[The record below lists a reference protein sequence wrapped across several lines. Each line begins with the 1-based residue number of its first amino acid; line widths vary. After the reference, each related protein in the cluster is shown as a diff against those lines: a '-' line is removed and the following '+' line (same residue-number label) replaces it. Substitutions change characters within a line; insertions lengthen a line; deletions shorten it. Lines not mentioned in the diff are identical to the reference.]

1 MSEVASK
8 KKHVIFVACG
18 AFVFIVLAV
27 MFLSNLGSKHT
38 PQSSLPAVQSGAR
51 QSSVMTPAYEQ
62 NILEYNEQRA
72 KEAER
77 KGGSALP
84 VLTPKSEAH
93 VDSVPPADA
102 SASSRQEVVKERPV
116 NQYMAKQMAVL
127 MDQWSV
133 PSSVSEQYALSSY
146 NKAAESGSKGA
157 SSTPSTGGQHLKT
170 VRRVADA
177 GMQLAGL
184 TDALIHT
191 DDKMPAFVSVVG
203 GPLMGGKFACKV
215 SRRDE
220 VVAVLCDR
228 MTFGGKTYKA
238 NAVVQ
243 DLNTGRAVL
252 SGEVDRKLME
262 RYGWP
267 FLAAM
272 ASGYGR
278 LIATPNTTSLTIGT
292 AGVTAT
298 SEKPSARDIL
308 GGAVGAGAEAV
319 SREFG
324 KSKSVD
330 LAVLVPEK
338 TPVSIYLL
346 DSILDDGT
354 PAPEV
359 MFNDSPSG
367 QGSGQGRVI
376 QVPQLQQLQQ
386 PSAPAPAFALPVQ
399 AQG

>member
-62 NILEYNEQRA
+62 NIMEYNDQRA

-77 KGGSALP
+77 RGGSALP
-84 VLTPKSEAH
+84 VLTPKAEAH
-93 VDSVPPADA
+93 VDSVPTAD
-102 SASSRQEVVKERPV
+102 ASSRQEVVKDRPV
-116 NQYMAKQMAVL
+116 NQYMIKQMAVL

-133 PSSVSEQYALSSY
+133 PSSVSEQYSLSSY
-146 NKAAESGSKGA
+146 TKAAESASKGS
-157 SSTPSTGGQHLKT
+157 SSTSSTSQQQKN

-177 GMQLAGL
+177 GMQLAGV

-203 GPLMGGKFACKV
+203 GPLTGGKFACKV

-298 SEKPSARDIL
+298 SEKPSARDII
-308 GGAVGAGAEAV
+308 GGAIGAGAEAV

-359 MFNDSPSG
+359 MFNESAPD
-367 QGSGQGRVI
+367 QGRVI
-376 QVPQLQQLQQ
+376 QVPGLQQLQQ
-386 PSAPAPAFALPVQ
+386 PSVPAFALPVQ